1 MSQQDWQ
8 HHRRHEPLSADPD
21 DASPGMQE
29 WLRERQRPSASPL
42 LRMANVFGVLALF
55 GLSLYLLSEY
65 SGLGRQISAKAQG
78 LLHPAP
84 PIALEPIEPD
94 APTPNRTRDP
104 YRIPQR
110 LDPLKPDRLTSAP
123 IPDPQPLAS
132 CLKTGN
138 LIDEKVVTCRYGELP
153 RSREPSANR
162 GMVSPQYLAQY
173 KAERASRSSA
183 PARRSASRDIDQVW
197 IRSWNGGSSY
207 LAEWH
212 ALDNRIDSSS
222 VCANHRKGSID
233 YRECRKAAK
242 VHFREQCRTWEVR
255 WENDRKEF
263 SKQREERYCSAAGG
277 FSPMG

>member
-8 HHRRHEPLSADPD
+8 HHRRHDPLSADPD
-21 DASPGMQE
+21 DASPGVQE
-29 WLRERQRPSASPL
+29 WLRERQRPRRQAL
-42 LRMANVFGVLALF
+42 LRIANVFGVLALF
-55 GLSLYLLSEY
+55 GLSLYLLGEY
-65 SGLGRQISAKAQG
+65 SGLSRQIAAKAQG
-78 LLHPAP
+78 LLSPAP
-84 PIALEPIEPD
+84 AIAFKPIDPTPPASAAADHIAQPLEPTGP
-94 APTPNRTRDP
+94 ASP
-104 YRIPQR
+104 
-110 LDPLKPDRLTSAP
+110 TSAA
-123 IPDPQPLAS
+123 PQPLADCIKS
-132 CLKTGN
+132 AN
-138 LIDEKVVTCRYGELP
+138 LIDEQVVACRYGELP
-153 RSREPSANR
+153 RSREPSPNR

-173 KAERASRSSA
+173 QAERDQRNNA
-183 PARRSASRDIDQVW
+183 PARRSVSRDVDQVW
-197 IRSWNGGSSY
+197 IKGWNGGSSY